1 MAATVLL
8 ARHATHPLVGRV
20 LCGRMP
26 GVRLDEAGQ
35 RAAAQLG
42 LRLRRDSPVAL
53 YASPQER
60 CLETAIAIGRAC
72 GLDPLACDALDE
84 IDFGAWTGAT
94 FEGLADDPA
103 WAGWNARRA
112 ESCPPGG
119 ESMLQAQR
127 RAVAGL
133 QRLRARHREDTII
146 AVSHADVIKAMLM
159 WCLGLT
165 LDAHQAFDI
174 DPASV
179 SALRLWDGGGKVLWM
194 NEKVTG

>member
-1 MAATVLL
+1 MAMTVLL
-8 ARHATHPLVGRV
+8 VRHAAHPLVGRV

-26 GVRLDEAGQ
+26 GVRLDEGG
-35 RAAAQLG
+35 RRSAAQLG
-42 LRLRRDSPVAL
+42 PRLRREAPVAL
-53 YASPQER
+53 HASPQDR
-60 CLETAIAIGRAC
+60 CLETAAAIGQAC
-72 GLDPLACDALDE
+72 GLDPRPDDALDE
-84 IDFGAWTGAT
+84 IDFGAWTGAA
-94 FEGLADDPA
+94 FERLADDPA

-119 ESMLQAQR
+119 ESMRQAQL

-133 QRLRARHREDTII
+133 QHLRARHPGGVVV

-194 NEKVTG
+194 NEKVAG